1 MSTNNPS
8 PQIGHWYLRW
18 DKGEIFQVTGLD
30 TSART
35 IQIRTFDGGSE
46 EIGVDIWRGLPLGT
60 ADPPDDWAGPLET
73 VDEIDL
79 EFAQPP
85 VDTSAASGRG

>member
-1 MSTNNPS
+1 MGTNNPS

-18 DKGEIFQVTGLD
+18 DKGEVFQVTGLD
-30 TSART
+30 ARART
-35 IQIRTFDGGSE
+35 IQIRTFDQGTD
-46 EIGVDIWRGLPLGT
+46 EIGAVCWASLPLGT
-60 ADPPDDWAGPLET
+60 ADPPDDWTGPVET

-85 VDTSAASGRG
+85 ADPDTASGRG